1 MSAQP
6 EPARGQPAPDPI
18 LDAAPCGF
26 LSMDEGGTVVLA
38 NATLAQLV
46 GRDRSE
52 LVGSHINHLLPA
64 AGRIFYSTHVFPLLQ
79 LHGAAEELY
88 MRLQHADGSQIPVMV
103 NGRSRRSTDGFFHD
117 LVFVPMRQRSQLESE
132 LVAARNTAL
141 EAAAAKDRFL
151 SIVSHELRSPLAG
164 ISGYAELLLRER
176 KGQLVPDQR
185 RYVERIHEAARYQLR
200 LIEDIL
206 DFASID
212 ERNVVTPIP
221 LAIEDVLA
229 RAESI
234 LGLRAREE
242 GRRLRRQ
249 PRPAK
254 GAVRAD
260 PRAVQQI
267 LLNLGTNAIKYGRP
281 KSRITLAAEI
291 ADGRVRLTVT
301 DEGEGIAGDQ
311 MERIFEPFVQLP
323 PSGGSP
329 TSRKG
334 VGLGLS
340 ISRDLARAMDGDL
353 TVESVPGTGS
363 RFTLELPAA
372 SAA

>member
-1 MSAQP
+1 
-6 EPARGQPAPDPI
+6 
-18 LDAAPCGF
+18 
-26 LSMDEGGTVVLA
+26 MDDGGIVVLA
-38 NATLAQLV
+38 NATLAEMV
-46 GRDRSE
+46 GRDRADI
-52 LVGSHINHLLPA
+52 VGSHLYVLLPT
-64 AGRIFYSTHVFPLLQ
+64 AGRIFYSTHLFPLLR
-79 LHGAAEELY
+79 LHGVAEELF
-88 MRLQHADGSQIPVMV
+88 MPLEHADGSQIPVMV
-103 NGRSRRSTDGFFHD
+103 NGRTRRHAGSSVHD
-117 LVFVPMRQRSQLESE
+117 LVVVPMRHRSQLESQ
-132 LVAARNTAL
+132 LIDARNTAV

-176 KGQLVPDQR
+176 KGPLVAEQR
-185 RYVERIHEAARYQLR
+185 RYVERIYDAARYQLR

-206 DFASID
+206 DFASVD

-249 PRPAK
+249 PRPAR

-281 KSRITLAAEI
+281 KSRITLAADV

-301 DEGEGIAGDQ
+301 DEGEGIARDQ
-311 MERIFEPFVQLP
+311 VERIFEPFVQLP
-323 PSGGSP
+323 PAGGSP
-329 TSRKG
+329 HSRKG

-340 ISRDLARAMDGDL
+340 ISRDLARAMGGDL

-372 SAA
+372 ANAA